1 MNDALEMLEY
11 TTILDQIAELT
22 HTEAARR
29 RALELRPTKDLALIH
44 QRAHWIGQ
52 AARCLEVSAPPLT
65 AITGVEAALPL
76 LKLNEILSTD
86 QLTKL
91 GMFLTACRR
100 MQLYLGRMKET
111 ASEVAAWQFSI
122 DALPELADEVERC
135 IRGDD
140 VDDRASPELR
150 SVRCQAEI
158 VEDRMRA
165 KLESLLCAHP
175 GWFADQFVTQ
185 RGGRLV
191 LPLKKEHRREVAGS
205 VADLSSSGSTV
216 FIEPSSVGSMR
227 EELEMLRIRE
237 RNEVQRIL
245 AELSARFA
253 EKAAELKQNK
263 ECLEELDF
271 YFACAALA
279 KQQRAVEPRVEDLRQ
294 IRLVGARQSAAARQE
309 LRAAGFLSRHAA
321 CGSGRGDHRPQHRRQ
336 DRRPQNRGAA
346 LPDGADRAARSLQ
359 GGLVPGARSGTVRF
373 G

>member
-111 ASEVAAWQFSI
+111 ASQIAAWQFSI
-122 DALPELADEVERC
+122 DALPEL
-135 IRGDD
+135 
-140 VDDRASPELR
+140 R
-150 SVRCQAEI
+150 SVRRQAEI

-165 KLESLLCAHP
+165 KLESLLRAHP

-237 RNEVQRIL
+237 RNEIQRIL
-245 AELSARFA
+245 AELCG
-253 EKAAELKQNK
+253 KGG
-263 ECLEELDF
+263 
-271 YFACAALA
+271 
-279 KQQRAVEPRVEDLRQ
+279 RA
-294 IRLVGARQSAAARQE
+294 
-309 LRAAGFLSRHAA
+309 
-321 CGSGRGDHRPQHRRQ
+321 
-336 DRRPQNRGAA
+336 
-346 LPDGADRAARSLQ
+346 
-359 GGLVPGARSGTVRF
+359 
-373 G
+373 

>member
-11 TTILDQIAELT
+11 TTILNQIAELT
-22 HTEAARR
+22 HTETARR

-65 AITGVEAALPL
+65 AITGAEAALPL

-111 ASEVAAWQFSI
+111 ASEIAAWQFSI

-150 SVRCQAEI
+150 SVRRQAEI

-165 KLESLLCAHP
+165 KLESLLRAHP

-191 LPLKKEHRREVAGS
+191 LPLKKEYRREVAGS

-237 RNEVQRIL
+237 QNEIQRIL

-271 YFACAALA
+271 YFACAALT

-294 IRLVGARQSAAARQE
+294 IRLVGARHP
-309 LRAAGFLSRHAA
+309 LLPSRPA
-321 CGSGRGDHRPQHRRQ
+321 CRWISFS
-336 DRRPQNRGAA
+336 
-346 LPDGADRAARSLQ
+346 ARSLRKW
-359 GGLVPGARSGTVRF
+359 AW
-373 G
+373 